1 MIEMYLVT
9 MDQRAQEDIVAAA
22 AAHHELGRDYDSAV
36 AEGLIERIGA
46 EIDKR
51 VDARIGTTDRGASR
65 PVDVTEWDRRRRYW
79 TGVGVG
85 AAVASIPAILVAGNP
100 ADSPRDVLQ
109 GLIGVWFALA
119 VIFLVATWA
128 RRTRGRE

>member
-1 MIEMYLVT
+1 MIEMYLVA

-22 AAHHELGRDYDSAV
+22 AAHHELGRDYDGAV

-51 VDARIGTTDRGASR
+51 VDARIGTRDRGSRR

-100 ADSPRDVLQ
+100 ADSPRDVMQ
-109 GLIGVWFALA
+109 GLFGVWIALA
-119 VIFLVATWA
+119 VIFFVATWA
-128 RRTRGRE
+128 RRPRGRE